1 MRRRGANHTQIAFDH
16 GETIDHMAE
25 GAVDRLERVL
35 GAAVGF
41 RLAEADVGQFA
52 LDDIDQP

>member
-1 MRRRGANHTQIAFDH
+1 
-16 GETIDHMAE
+16 MAE
-25 GAVDRLERVL
+25 RVVNRFQRVL

-52 LDDIDQP
+52 LDGIDDQVSIAGGAAAAAV